1 MTRGSSIFIVLAAM
15 LAPHP
20 ASADQFAVAAGH
32 YSIQPSS
39 RIAFSVAQLAGT
51 GIAGSFSSFSGSFDL
66 DPKNLSRSSVSLTLK
81 PAAVQASQQRVTDFL
96 KSSAVFD
103 AANFPSITFRSTRV
117 VQTGANTARIE
128 GVLTARGKSRNETFV
143 ASLAVHDGTSV
154 AFNVTGDVLRSP
166 YGMDVGTPI
175 YSNVVHFQMTLR
187 GRK

>member
-1 MTRGSSIFIVLAAM
+1 MTRGSSMLIALAVM
-15 LAPHP
+15 LSPQ
-20 ASADQFAVAAGH
+20 ASSAESLAVSAGH

-39 RIAFSVAQLAGT
+39 QIAFTVAQLAGN
-51 GIAGSFSSFSGSFDL
+51 GFAGSFPKFSGSFDL
-66 DPKNLSRSSVSLTLK
+66 DPNNLSRSSVSLTLK

-103 AANFPSITFRSTRV
+103 AANYPSITFRSTRV

-128 GVLTARGKSRNETFV
+128 GVLTARGKSRKETFV
-143 ASLAVHDGTSV
+143 ASLAAHNGTSV
-154 AFNVTGDVLRSP
+154 AFNVTGDILRSP

-187 GRK
+187 GQK